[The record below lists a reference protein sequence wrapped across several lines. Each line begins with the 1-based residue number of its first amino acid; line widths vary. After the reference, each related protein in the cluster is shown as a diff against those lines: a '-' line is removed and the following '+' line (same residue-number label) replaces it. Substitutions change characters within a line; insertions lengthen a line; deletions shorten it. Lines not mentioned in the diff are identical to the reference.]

1 MSTSSSRAAPKA
13 RSRRCDERCLP
24 ARPGGPFLSL
34 RQEVPLPG
42 TSCGAGGD
50 PRDQGAGRGTLA
62 RACGARA
69 GPGRCRD
76 GLCAR
81 RRSERR
87 DGLCLRRPHNGTEWR
102 HHRPAGALGPLS
114 AQQRHPRRPLALDR
128 PCTPDD
134 AGRAAGSLVVD
145 LVTEAPGSPD
155 WRRHLRWLNLVLFLL
170 YPISWFAPLM
180 RAGLLPL
187 FGMSEISLISGL
199 QSLWGTDVFLA
210 LLVTLFALVAPLIK
224 TLGLALVQFGLLDRR
239 ALPALNVIGRL
250 GMADVFLIALYIT
263 LAQGMGVGR
272 VETAWGLY
280 LFTGCILGSVV
291 LGLLEKSRTAP

>member
-1 MSTSSSRAAPKA
+1 M
-13 RSRRCDERCLP
+13 
-24 ARPGGPFLSL
+24 
-34 RQEVPLPG
+34 
-42 TSCGAGGD
+42 
-50 PRDQGAGRGTLA
+50 
-62 RACGARA
+62 
-69 GPGRCRD
+69 
-76 GLCAR
+76 
-81 RRSERR
+81 
-87 DGLCLRRPHNGTEWR
+87 
-102 HHRPAGALGPLS
+102 
-114 AQQRHPRRPLALDR
+114 
-128 PCTPDD
+128 
-134 AGRAAGSLVVD
+134 
-145 LVTEAPGSPD
+145 TEAPGSPD

-180 RAGLLPL
+180 RAGVLPL

-199 QSLWGTDVFLA
+199 QSLWGADVFLA

-239 ALPALNVIGRL
+239 TLPALNVIGRL

-291 LGLLEKSRTAP
+291 LGLLEKSRTAA